1 MRIPLILRATLPLLP
16 ILEIVLLIVLGSE
29 LGALPV
35 LGLLVASAVL
45 GALLLR
51 HHGARLVRE
60 IERNLNAGRL
70 PVAETFRA
78 ACVGAAGVLLILPG
92 VISDA
97 VALLL
102 VLPPLQ
108 RALYNLLARGLG
120 ARGLGTPAPQRR
132 QPGVIDADYEV
143 VEEDEGPVG
152 GWGGANPPRNIEGR
166 RDGED
171 RREGPGQGER

>member
-1 MRIPLILRATLPLLP
+1 MRIPLILRAAVPLLP

-35 LGLLVASAVL
+35 IGLLLASAVL

-70 PVAETFRA
+70 PLAETFRA

-97 VALLL
+97 VALVL

-108 RALYNLLARGLG
+108 RLLYNLLARGLG
-120 ARGLGTPAPQRR
+120 VDGGSGRAAARDG
-132 QPGVIDADYEV
+132 IIEADYEI
-143 VEEDEGPVG
+143 VEE
-152 GWGGANPPRNIEGR
+152 R
-166 RDGED
+166 REEVIED
-171 RREGPGQGER
+171 RRDEPGRGER